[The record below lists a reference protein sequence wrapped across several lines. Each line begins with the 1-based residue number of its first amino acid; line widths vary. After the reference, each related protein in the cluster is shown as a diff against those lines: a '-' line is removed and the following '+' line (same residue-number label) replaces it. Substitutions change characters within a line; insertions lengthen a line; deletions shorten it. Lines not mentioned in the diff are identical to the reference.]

1 MKNKLLFL
9 LLFAGTA
16 ASAQQTLELVPP
28 RESQQASVMQRIG
41 VTDITVNYHSPLVKG
56 RKIWGEVVPYDQVW
70 RAGANENTTVEF
82 STDVTVEGQKLKAG
96 KYGLHMIPTASEWTI
111 IFSNNYY
118 SWGSF
123 FYKKEQDA
131 LRVSVKTGE
140 IAHQE
145 WLSYS
150 FENPE
155 DGAAVLTLRWEK
167 LRVPVKIA
175 VDLSQTVVEDF
186 RRQMNGLPGFN
197 PDARYDA
204 AAYCLRNNLNKE
216 EAMKWLESSIK
227 ANPTFANQMLKA
239 DMLAKEGKK
248 AEADAMAKKALAVA
262 DENGVNA
269 YGYRL
274 LGEGKKAEAIAIF
287 KDNVKRYPN
296 SWNVYDSL
304 AEALE
309 GNGNTKEALANYKTA
324 RQKAPED
331 QHKRLDATIA
341 RLNGK

>member
-28 RESQQASVMQRIG
+28 RESQQALVMQRLG
-41 VTDITVNYHSPLVKG
+41 VTDITVKYHSPLVKG

-131 LRVSVKTGE
+131 LRVNVKTGE

-186 RRQMNGLPGFN
+186 RQQMNGLPGFN

-227 ANPTFANQMLKA
+227 ANPTFANQMLKS

-274 LGEGKKAEAIAIF
+274 LGEGKKAEAIAVF

-309 GNGNTKEALANYKTA
+309 GSGNAKEALANYKTA